1 MNINRDVYRYVDKVV
16 GRRANFSNDDVFYRI
31 AYDVST
37 KIIKQLRTLMHFVVI
52 SGLYLCIRMLL
63 VHH

>member
-16 GRRANFSNDDVFYRI
+16 GRSAKFSSDDVFYRI

-37 KIIKQLRTLMHFVVI
+37 KIIKQLQTLMHFAVI
-52 SGLYLCIRMLL
+52 SGLYLCIRQLL